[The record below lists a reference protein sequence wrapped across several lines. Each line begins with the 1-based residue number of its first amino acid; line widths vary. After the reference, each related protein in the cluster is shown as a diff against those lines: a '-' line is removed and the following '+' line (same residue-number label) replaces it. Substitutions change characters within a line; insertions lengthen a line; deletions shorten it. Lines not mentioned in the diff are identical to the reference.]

1 MNKEIIVKEYC
12 NEYQSQVVDLILS
25 IQQQEYNISITVERQ
40 PDLFAIEYFYQ
51 TGIGNFW
58 VALYDNKVIGT
69 ISLFDIGNNQAALRR
84 MFVQKEYRGS
94 EYETAKLLLN
104 NAIKWAKDKSIE
116 TIHLGTTINFKA
128 AQRFYDKNGFKR
140 IPAKD
145 LPDSFPKVA
154 IDDIF
159 YEYIVSI
166 NNIHSI
172 EEVRENIDRIDRQ
185 IVSLISE
192 RSDYVAQ
199 AARFKKDTEEV
210 KAPDRVEAVIGKVRT
225 LAEQNNVSPSLIEQ
239 VYRTMIAC
247 FIEEE
252 LDEHSKIIQE
262 KKA

>member
-1 MNKEIIVKEYC
+1 M
-12 NEYQSQVVDLILS
+12 
-25 IQQQEYNISITVERQ
+25 
-40 PDLFAIEYFYQ
+40 
-51 TGIGNFW
+51 
-58 VALYDNKVIGT
+58 
-69 ISLFDIGNNQAALRR
+69 
-84 MFVQKEYRGS
+84 
-94 EYETAKLLLN
+94 
-104 NAIKWAKDKSIE
+104 
-116 TIHLGTTINFKA
+116 
-128 AQRFYDKNGFKR
+128 
-140 IPAKD
+140 
-145 LPDSFPKVA
+145 
-154 IDDIF
+154 
-159 YEYIVSI
+159 
-166 NNIHSI
+166 
-172 EEVRENIDRIDRQ
+172 DRIDRQ